1 MKFFLLSQTFL
12 AIRSCTYFCLLTSS
26 LSLFSSLPAQPH
38 HPLMVMEFWTGWF
51 DHWGEKHLERNIS
64 PEDFSLE
71 LRAILAEGASVNLY
85 MFHGGTNS
93 GFMNGGNWGE
103 GEERGRTYRSTVSS
117 YGTLRRRDYCRAER
131 AHLVVLMRESIYLYV
146 HVVTCTAAPHL
157 P

>member
-1 MKFFLLSQTFL
+1 MFFKNVFRMLMY
-12 AIRSCTYFCLLTSS
+12 IHFCLFTCPLSPS
-26 LSLFSSLPAQPH
+26 LSSPSLPPQPH

-64 PEDFSLE
+64 PEDFSSE

-85 MFHGGTNS
+85 MFHGGTNF

-117 YGTLRRRDYCRAER
+117 YGTPRPMDNCRAKR
-131 AHLVVLMRESIYLYV
+131 AHLVV
-146 HVVTCTAAPHL
+146 
-157 P
+157 